1 MAEQMEVIILDE
13 DDNPN
18 NKDHFVGEAAIDKEG
33 LAKAMILSNQGT
45 TVNFVFSKEI
55 LSEEI
60 VLNSLKLRELG
71 DRPIQIPV
79 SLSVIFYLRIYPNF
93 LLSLTFCSC
102 FVMTGC
108 DETKGDLPP
117 STLWER
123 KQQLCG
129 SLN

>member
-1 MAEQMEVIILDE
+1 MAEQIEVFILDE
-13 DDNPN
+13 YDNLN
-18 NKDHFVGEAAIDKEG
+18 NKDNFVGEAAIDKEG
-33 LAKAMILSNQGT
+33 LATAVKLSNKET
-45 TVNFVFSKEI
+45 TVNFVFGKEI

-71 DRPIQIPV
+71 DIQIPV